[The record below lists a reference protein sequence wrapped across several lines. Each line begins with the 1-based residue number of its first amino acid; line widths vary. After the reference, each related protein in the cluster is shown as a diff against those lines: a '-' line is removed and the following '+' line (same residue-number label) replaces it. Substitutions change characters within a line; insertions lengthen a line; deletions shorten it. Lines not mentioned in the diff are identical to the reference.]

1 MLKPTPDAPVAT
13 DDESLLRLRQGDM
26 YSMRGDWK
34 SAEDA
39 YQQSV
44 DAGGGLTALR
54 KLAQAQ
60 LQRRDIRGAQTTLDQ
75 LQRSGAKKEDV
86 LLLESIIDLRS
97 GELEKA
103 RTLLTAADD
112 SPQKHYGLA
121 LIAIITSDND
131 TAKKEL
137 TLVENGWEPTLR
149 SFAKTLMGAYDEY
162 ALFPESPQ
170 IHLLTLLG
178 HALADVQE
186 CELALP
192 LLSQVTRQQDDYR
205 DAWIQQGFCELT
217 TERTTEALAS
227 LERAYQLDPEKPE
240 VQYFLGRAY
249 SAQGDHGNALTFLQY
264 ALQNGFE
271 PESEV
276 RRLIA
281 EEALQTG
288 NIALALDQEDALTKL
303 PDATV
308 NTYSDYVTAAIT
320 SKKTQEAE
328 VKAQEAVQKW
338 PSEPLAYD
346 LLGWSQTVSG
356 DKVAARISLDKALSL
371 NPNLQSAKDH
381 LKAL

>member
-1 MLKPTPDAPVAT
+1 
-13 DDESLLRLRQGDM
+13 
-26 YSMRGDWK
+26 
-34 SAEDA
+34 
-39 YQQSV
+39 
-44 DAGGGLTALR
+44 
-54 KLAQAQ
+54 
-60 LQRRDIRGAQTTLDQ
+60 
-75 LQRSGAKKEDV
+75 
-86 LLLESIIDLRS
+86 
-97 GELEKA
+97 
-103 RTLLTAADD
+103 
-112 SPQKHYGLA
+112 
-121 LIAIITSDND
+121 
-131 TAKKEL
+131 
-137 TLVENGWEPTLR
+137 
-149 SFAKTLMGAYDEY
+149 
-162 ALFPESPQ
+162 
-170 IHLLTLLG
+170 LLG

>member
-1 MLKPTPDAPVAT
+1 MPIPPRVAVPVTAAVLCVVVAGGFLFWQLDSTRALLLAGLKPITTSSGDTAMLKPTPDAPVAT

-149 SFAKTLMGAYDEY
+149 SFAKTLR
-162 ALFPESPQ
+162 LRRICP
-170 IHLLTLLG
+170 
-178 HALADVQE
+178 
-186 CELALP
+186 LP
-192 LLSQVTRQQDDYR
+192 GKSTDSFTDIAGSCTRR
-205 DAWIQQGFCELT
+205 CAGM
-217 TERTTEALAS
+217 
-227 LERAYQLDPEKPE
+227 
-240 VQYFLGRAY
+240 
-249 SAQGDHGNALTFLQY
+249 
-264 ALQNGFE
+264 
-271 PESEV
+271 
-276 RRLIA
+276 
-281 EEALQTG
+281 
-288 NIALALDQEDALTKL
+288 
-303 PDATV
+303 
-308 NTYSDYVTAAIT
+308 
-320 SKKTQEAE
+320 
-328 VKAQEAVQKW
+328 
-338 PSEPLAYD
+338 
-346 LLGWSQTVSG
+346 
-356 DKVAARISLDKALSL
+356 
-371 NPNLQSAKDH
+371 
-381 LKAL
+381 